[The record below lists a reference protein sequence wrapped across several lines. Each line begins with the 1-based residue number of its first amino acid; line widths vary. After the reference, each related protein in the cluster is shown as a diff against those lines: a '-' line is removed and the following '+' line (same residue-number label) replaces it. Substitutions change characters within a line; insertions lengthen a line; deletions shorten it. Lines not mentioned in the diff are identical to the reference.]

1 MFSCTAGHPPIPV
14 FPKSTPA
21 LFSTESPSFLEK
33 EAYLAVIYWKVVVG
47 VVAPFSW
54 SFPGYLLSLLLIS
67 PRFCSVPNVGFLV
80 RAFFMRGGCFLFVL
94 FVAIAGLSPKC
105 CVC

>member
-67 PRFCSVPNVGFLV
+67 PRFCSVPNVGFLI
-80 RAFFMRGGCFLFVL
+80 RAFLCGVVAFCLFCSL
-94 FVAIAGLSPKC
+94 L
-105 CVC
+105 